1 MRNALRMK
9 SRQDRLAKRVPA
21 FRAWFPAAAL
31 ALLIAAAYLAGAG
44 HYLSLGA
51 IAEHRE
57 WLKHFTTQHLLAAIL
72 IYMAVYITA
81 VALSLP
87 GAAVMSILGGFLFGW
102 WISVPVTVVAAAI
115 GAVIVFHIV
124 KTSLGATLAERA
136 GPMVR
141 KLSKGFAEDAFS
153 YLLFLRLVPVFP
165 FFMVNA
171 VAGLCSV
178 RLKTFIAATVI
189 GIVPGALAFAYLGT
203 GLDSIIA
210 AQMQAHQ
217 ACIALNGST
226 NCRFELDAGALLTP
240 EIMTAFIIL
249 GFVGLIPIGLKHWK
263 NRRNQLGP

>member
-1 MRNALRMK
+1 MLKAVQMK
-9 SRQDRLAKRVPA
+9 SGHDRLARRVA
-21 FRAWFPAAAL
+21 RAGAWLPVAGL

-44 HYLSLGA
+44 HYLSLEA

-57 WLKHFTTQHLLAAIL
+57 WLKHFTAEHLAAAIL
-72 IYMAVYITA
+72 IFMAVYIA
-81 VALSLP
+81 VVALCLP
-87 GAAVMSILGGFLFGW
+87 GAALMSILGGFLFGW
-102 WISVPVTVVAAAI
+102 WISAPVTVVAATI
-115 GAVIVFHIV
+115 GAVIVLHVV

-153 YLLFLRLVPVFP
+153 YLLFLRLLPVFP
-165 FFMVNA
+165 YFMVNA

-189 GIVPGALAFAYLGT
+189 GIIPGALAFAYLGT

-217 ACIALNGST
+217 ACIARNESAS
-226 NCRFELDAGALLTP
+226 CRFELDAGALLTP
-240 EIMTAFIIL
+240 EMMAALIIL

-263 NRRNQLGP
+263 NWRNQLDR

>member
-1 MRNALRMK
+1 MLKVARMK
-9 SRQDRLAKRVPA
+9 SRQDRLARRVSRV
-21 FRAWFPAAAL
+21 RAWLPIAGL

-57 WLKHFTTQHLLAAIL
+57 WLKHFTTQHLVAAIL
-72 IYMAVYITA
+72 IFMALYIA
-81 VALSLP
+81 VVALCLP
-87 GAAVMSILGGFLFGW
+87 GAAFMSILGGFLFGW
-102 WISVPVTVVAAAI
+102 WISAPVTVVAATI
-115 GAVIVFHIV
+115 GAVIVLHIV

-141 KLSKGFAEDAFS
+141 KLSEGIAEDAFS
-153 YLLFLRLVPVFP
+153 YLLFLRLLPVFP

-189 GIVPGALAFAYLGT
+189 GIIPGALAFAYLGT

-217 ACIALNGST
+217 ACIALNGSAS
-226 NCRFELDAGALLTP
+226 CRLELDAGALLTP
-240 EIMTAFIIL
+240 EIMTALIIL

-263 NRRNQLGP
+263 NWRNQLDR